1 MSPKRTIALGLSVT
15 LAAGAVGQ
23 VPPPTT
29 TTPPAAAP
37 VQLQQSFTVPAPL
50 YRQDDIGRALNLTAD
65 QINRLNAVTTQTDA
79 QFRDRYN
86 TINTLREAERLT
98 RYRDLTREYLT
109 DWNRNAQSV
118 FNDAQRARYQQLYYQ
133 YGGFD
138 ALYDPAVQRQLSLT
152 PAQIQTLNDQAAW
165 SYQQQQLINDAAR
178 TDAARAAQQYRDY
191 WQQRQQRF
199 NTYLTPQQQRAWA
212 ALTGEP
218 YQFQPYF
225 RR

>member
-1 MSPKRTIALGLSVT
+1 MGPKFTIALGLSVT
-15 LAAGAVGQ
+15 LAAGAFGQ

-29 TTPPAAAP
+29 TTPPGVAQ
-37 VQLQQSFTVPAPL
+37 VQSPQLFTVPAPL
-50 YRQDDIGRALNLTAD
+50 YRQDDIGRALSLSAD
-65 QINRLNAVTTQTDA
+65 QINRLNQVTAQTEA

-86 TINTLREAERLT
+86 AINTMRDAERLT

-109 DWNRNAQSV
+109 DWNRNAQGV

-152 PAQIQTLNDQAAW
+152 PAQIQALNDQANW
-165 SYQQQQLINDAAR
+165 SYQQQQLITEAAR
-178 TDAARAAQQYRDY
+178 ADATRAAQQYRDY

-199 NTYLTPQQQRAWA
+199 NTYLTPQQQRAWTE
-212 ALTGEP
+212 LTGEP